1 MFKLVFIFLLF
12 LAMHHISKNAIVTY
26 SCEQMYQ
33 LINQVNQYPQFLNW
47 CSDASILKQ
56 SNDQIIASVKI
67 NKGVFNQTF
76 TTINTLIPHK
86 KIDMRL
92 KEGPFKYLNGAWIFT
107 KLSSNAC
114 KIELNLAFNFSSKLV
129 DIAISPIFT
138 SIANSQLDAF
148 VTRAKQVYS

>member
-1 MFKLVFIFLLF
+1 
-12 LAMHHISKNAIVTY
+12 MHHISKNAIVAY

-33 LINQVNQYPQFLNW
+33 LVNQVNQYSQFLNW

-56 SNDQIIASVKI
+56 SNNQIIASVKI

-76 TTINTLIPHK
+76 TTINTLTPYQR
-86 KIDMRL
+86 IDMQL
-92 KEGPFKYLNGAWIFT
+92 KEGLFKHLSGAWVFT

-114 KIELNLAFNFSSKLV
+114 KIELNLEFSFSSKLV

-138 SIANSQLDAF
+138 SITNSQLDAF
-148 VTRAKQVYS
+148 IARAKQVYG